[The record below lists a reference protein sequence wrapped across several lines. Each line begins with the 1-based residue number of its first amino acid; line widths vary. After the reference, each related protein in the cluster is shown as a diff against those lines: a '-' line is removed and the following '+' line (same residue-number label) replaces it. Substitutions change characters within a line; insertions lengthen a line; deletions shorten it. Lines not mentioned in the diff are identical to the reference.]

1 MYWQFQ
7 ETMAECVD
15 QAVQT
20 EERFETLE
28 VRWINVLDLRSEAR
42 FWQTL
47 LKLWIVG
54 NMSA

>member
-54 NMSA
+54 NMST